1 MNVGKSIN
9 FSTLKIRLKTIF
21 TGLYSFWIY
30 VSVVFLMLIILFF
43 VFVYPSSKVYVKA
56 YKDSEDIASVIER
69 YGYRKDLYNEKW
81 IASKKLESEIYDK
94 EIEKCKYFLKEKDSC
109 LEAVFMIEEPEKGLV
124 KINDEAIWKNEYL
137 KAVSALLEKLKANNI
152 GLEQGALPFDS
163 WGADIPTWETIKTVQ
178 KKFWIIESLASI
190 AIGNNGVTEIDKI
203 AFRESSNTYDPKFAE
218 IYTAIPFN
226 IKIKL
231 QADYIKSFLSKILS
245 SEIPYVIENISI
257 LGTDKGINPAETTK
271 GKDNT
276 QLPIPIISVTI
287 DAYALDYKT

>member
-9 FSTLKIRLKTIF
+9 FSALKIRLKTIF
-21 TGLYSFWIY
+21 TSLYSFWIY
-30 VSVVFLMLIILFF
+30 VIVVFLIVVIIFF
-43 VFVYPSSKVYVKA
+43 VFVYPYSKVYVKA
-56 YKDSEDIASVIER
+56 YKDSEDMANVMER

-81 IASKKLESEIYDK
+81 TASKKLESEIYDK
-94 EIEKCKYFLKEKDSC
+94 EIEKCKYFLKEKDSR
-109 LEAVFMIEEPEKGLV
+109 LEAFFMIEEPEKGLV
-124 KINDEAIWKNEYL
+124 KINDEAIWKNAYL
-137 KAVSALLEKLKANNI
+137 RAVSALLEKFKATNI
-152 GLEQGALPFDS
+152 RLEQEALPFDS

-178 KKFWIIESLASI
+178 KKFWIIESLANI

-203 AFRESSNTYDPKFAE
+203 VFRESSNTYDPKLAE
-218 IYTAIPFN
+218 IYTTIPFN

-257 LGTDKGINPAETTK
+257 LGTDKSINPAETTK

-287 DAYALDYKT
+287 DAYAMDYKT